1 MVAVLMERVL
11 PVLLMRVTLRVQ
23 VTVRAV
29 QNCI

>member
-1 MVAVLMERVL
+1 MVAVLMARVL
-11 PVLLMRVTLRVQ
+11 PVLLMRVLLRVQ